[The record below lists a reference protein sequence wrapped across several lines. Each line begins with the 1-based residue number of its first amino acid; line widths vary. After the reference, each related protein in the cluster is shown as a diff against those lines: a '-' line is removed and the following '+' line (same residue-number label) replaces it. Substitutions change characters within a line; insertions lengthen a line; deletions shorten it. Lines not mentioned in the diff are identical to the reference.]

1 MNEIE
6 CQGEGCGRMAEEVD
20 EDYYACGRCG
30 WAGSEN
36 NPVVVLEKQ
45 VEELGYIIETFSAV
59 RQRVRDLEGMNRN
72 LIILMEN
79 LEKQRKELLS
89 DLSDC
94 HYLLNDCGFF
104 YEGGTW
110 VDGDNREGEE

>member
-1 MNEIE
+1 
-6 CQGEGCGRMAEEVD
+6 MAEEVD

-59 RQRVRDLEGMNRN
+59 RQRVRDLEGMNRS

-79 LEKQRKELLS
+79 LEKHRKELLS